1 MSLRRNGFELR
12 HYDLK
17 DPDVDFFDQNAVV
30 EKYYP
35 ECEKLLADAL
45 AEDGGADRK
54 TFTVRAFDHNVRS
67 TQSAREMKNSS
78 GGTVQTPVAVVH
90 CDYTKVSAPRRM
102 QDLALP
108 PKVNDVLRGRLGGD
122 DASLLKQD
130 EVTEAIEGKR
140 RYALVNVWRNIRK
153 DEPVLQYPL
162 ACVDAATAKFDDMR
176 TFQIHY
182 SDRIGENYFC
192 TTGQG
197 QHQWFYY
204 PKMKFDEAML
214 IKQWDSHGGIAKDL
228 EQDREGV
235 STFAI
240 HSSLYDPT
248 APDDVK
254 RESIEVRC
262 CVIWEK

>member
-1 MSLRRNGFELR
+1 MSLCKNGFELR
-12 HYDLK
+12 HHELK
-17 DPDVDFFDQNAVV
+17 DSKIDFFDQSAVV

-35 ECEKLLADAL
+35 ECEKLLTEAL
-45 AEDGGADRK
+45 AEEGK

-67 TQSAREMKNSS
+67 TQSGREMKNSS

-90 CDYTKVSAPRRM
+90 GDYTKVSAPRRI

-108 PKVNDVLRGRLGGD
+108 PKVNDIMRGRLGGD
-122 DASLLKQD
+122 DASLLNQD
-130 EVTEAIEGKR
+130 EVQEAIEGKR
-140 RYALVNVWRNIRK
+140 RYALINVWRNVRK

-162 ACVDAATAKFDDMR
+162 VCVDASTAKFDDLR

-192 TTGQG
+192 TAGQG
-197 QHQWFYY
+197 QHHWFYY
-204 PKMKFDEAML
+204 PKMQFDEAIL
-214 IKQWDSHGGIAKDL
+214 IKQWDSDGGIAKGLDMD
-228 EQDREGV
+228 QEGV

-240 HSSLYDPT
+240 HSSLLDPT
-248 APDDVK
+248 ASADVQ

-262 CVIWEK
+262 CVIWD

>member
-1 MSLRRNGFELR
+1 MRLYKNGFELR
-12 HYDLK
+12 RHELK
-17 DPDVDFFDQNAVV
+17 ELDIDFFDQDAVV

-35 ECEKLLADAL
+35 ECEKLLAEAL
-45 AEDGGADRK
+45 AEEGNTNSK

-67 TQSAREMKNSS
+67 TQSDREMKNSS

-90 CDYTKVSAPRRM
+90 GDYTKVSAPRRI
-102 QDLALP
+102 QDLAEP
-108 PKVNDVLRGRLGGD
+108 PKINDIMRGRLGGD
-122 DASLLKQD
+122 DASLLNQD
-130 EVTEAIEGKR
+130 EVQEAIEGKR

-162 ACVDAATAKFDDMR
+162 ACVDAVTANSDDLR

-192 TTGQG
+192 TAGQG
-197 QHQWFYY
+197 QHHWFYY
-204 PKMKFDEAML
+204 PKMRFDEAML
-214 IKQWDSHGGIAKDL
+214 IKQWDSSGGIAKGLDVD
-228 EQDREGV
+228 EEGV

-240 HSSLYDPT
+240 HSSLLDPT
-248 APDDVK
+248 ASADVQ

-262 CVIWEK
+262 CVIWD